1 MQKLFLHVHVVSVHV
16 CACVYF
22 SSVQTS
28 WRPSVLC
35 GTAMMPTHKTH
46 SAARLMNHS
55 PFTQI
60 YMFIH
65 KQTHAGFTRA
75 HRNNYRGCF
84 VYFGNMIFQ
93 AQKHWVS
100 YSASFSHRKELRSRC
115 LPDLFIF
122 YAGEIIIIMN
132 KLFTVAVISSGAV
145 MHWCKHI
152 IASVGEFWTNVQKF
166 GVGTIILMFLKSLM
180 LTKAAF
186 IWWKIQ

>member
-1 MQKLFLHVHVVSVHV
+1 MIMQKLFLHVHVVSVHV
-16 CACVYF
+16 CACVYL

-46 SAARLMNHS
+46 STARLMNHS

-65 KQTHAGFTRA
+65 KQTHAGIARA
-75 HRNNYRGCF
+75 HRNNYRGSF

-100 YSASFSHRKELRSRC
+100 YSASF
-115 LPDLFIF
+115 FI
-122 YAGEIIIIMN
+122 
-132 KLFTVAVISSGAV
+132 
-145 MHWCKHI
+145 
-152 IASVGEFWTNVQKF
+152 QKR
-166 GVGTIILMFLKSLM
+166 
-180 LTKAAF
+180 AAF
-186 IWWKIQ
+186 QMSFRLIHFLCRRNYNNNEYTFYCSCDKLWCCYALMQAYNCLSWWILN